1 MRGHGGEQEM
11 LLLVAHVERN
21 DEALDAHVLLVQA
34 HDVARELRNHLVA
47 LLDRL
52 DLRERFPRHDAVQ
65 VREELRGVISRARQP
80 RRRHGVVEGEHG
92 QRCGEDRSPDDR
104 SKADGHLNKP
114 LTKIAATSRRSAR
127 QAGSNAAIIPPESAS
142 VTTPSSPGRSVDAP
156 VASDAA
162 AGSHAPIAASSACP
176 SVTPSS
182 APAADSSKLS
192 RSSTPHTR
200 PRLAPKVRM
209 MARSY

>member
-1 MRGHGGEQEM
+1 MRGHGREQEM
-11 LLLVAHVERN
+11 LLLVAHIEWN
-21 DEALDAHVLLVQA
+21 DEALDAHVLLVQT
-34 HDVARELRNHLVA
+34 HDVARELRHHLA
-47 LLDRL
+47 TLLDRL
-52 DLRERFPRHDAVQ
+52 DLRERLPRHDAAHL
-65 VREELRGVISRARQP
+65 REDLRGVIGRARQS

-92 QRCGEDRSPDDR
+92 QRCGEDRGADDG
-104 SKADGHLNKP
+104 SKADNHCNQP
-114 LTKIAATSRRSAR
+114 LAKVAATSRRYAR
-127 QAGSNAAIIPPESAS
+127 QAGSNAAIIPPASAS
-142 VTTPSSPGRSVDAP
+142 VTTPSSLGRSVDAP

-176 SVTPSS
+176 RATPRS